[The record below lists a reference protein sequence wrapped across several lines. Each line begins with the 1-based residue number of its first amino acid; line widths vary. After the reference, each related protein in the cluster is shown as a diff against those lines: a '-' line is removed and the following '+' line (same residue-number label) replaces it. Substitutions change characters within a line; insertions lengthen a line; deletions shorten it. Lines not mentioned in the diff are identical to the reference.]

1 MSDRPVYEIP
11 LEPGVPSSAG
21 KAVPPGFAPTP
32 PSAYGPPP
40 GVAAAPQVPPSL
52 ATAPP
57 PSVPGAATPPSTS
70 AQASPSAS
78 TAPESGGAGGESP
91 FGFPFPP
98 PAAGES
104 ATRASPFP
112 STATAGE
119 VPFPTAEERSP
130 YPFNFAADLSPDA
143 GAVPFPSGD
152 EPAFAS
158 DRPGSALPPMPSL
171 DDLIAAA
178 TEREES
184 QRSEQ
189 PSFEFGTSTEAA
201 VPTVGHID
209 EPSKISDI
217 FESLVADVAA
227 DAPSA
232 SATWGSPASTWPSS
246 SGSAVLE
253 PNEEPTPPTEIEA
266 LAGPI
271 PVTAF
276 DDAILGTIPE
286 ALRSVDPD
294 LIAALRSVGPTRASD
309 LHITAGS
316 PPTLRVD
323 GSLRAL
329 DMPIWDADKTSSA
342 LLSALDD
349 QRREKFE
356 RENELDWALTISST
370 ERFRLN
376 YSVQRGT
383 VAAAFRIIPTKIKS
397 LRELGMP
404 DEVAK
409 FATLPRGLVLVTGPT
424 GSGKSTTLAALVD
437 LVNQTRAE
445 HIVTVEDPI
454 EYLHTSKKALVK
466 QREVGQDTNS
476 FATALKHVLRQDP
489 DVILIGE
496 LRDLET
502 ISVALTAAETGHL
515 VFATLHTQ
523 SAAQTIDRVIDV
535 FPPHQQNQVRAQL
548 SVTLRGVVCQTL
560 VRRATGEGRVV
571 ATEVMFTT
579 PAVAN
584 VIREGKT
591 YQVPSMLQAGR
602 ELGMHSMDQNLADL
616 LNEGLITYE
625 AALERVQD
633 LETFSRLARRLQGE

>member
-1 MSDRPVYEIP
+1 MSERPVYEIP
-11 LEPGVPSSAG
+11 LEPGVPGNGAQ
-21 KAVPPGFAPTP
+21 ATPPGFVPTP

-40 GVAAAPQVPPSL
+40 GTGAPPPVPPSL
-52 ATAPP
+52 ASAPP
-57 PSVPGAATPPSTS
+57 PSVPGAQPPPMSRPTAGPDAGAVPFPSGAEAGAVPFPS
-70 AQASPSAS
+70 AQEP
-78 TAPESGGAGGESP
+78 PP
-91 FGFPFPP
+91 FPFP
-98 PAAGES
+98 
-104 ATRASPFP
+104 
-112 STATAGE
+112 
-119 VPFPTAEERSP
+119 FPTEPAP
-130 YPFNFAADLSPDA
+130 HA

-152 EPAFAS
+152 EPAFTP
-158 DRPGSALPPMPSL
+158 DRPGSSLPPMPSL

-178 TEREES
+178 AEREQPAGAALPPFGFGAPAEPATARS
-184 QRSEQ
+184 GVAPPPPLDQPSSIADIFGSLVADAPSGSEQ
-189 PSFEFGTSTEAA
+189 PS
-201 VPTVGHID
+201 
-209 EPSKISDI
+209 
-217 FESLVADVAA
+217 
-227 DAPSA
+227 APA
-232 SATWGSPASTWPSS
+232 PQEPASWMGA
-246 SGSAVLE
+246 SGSAVLQ
-253 PNEEPTPPTEIEA
+253 PAEEPAPPADLESF
-266 LAGPI
+266 AGPI
-271 PVTAF
+271 PLSAF
-276 DDAILGTIPE
+276 DEAILGTIPE
-286 ALRSVDPD
+286 SLRAVDPD

-323 GSLRAL
+323 GSLRSL
-329 DMPIWDADKTSSA
+329 DMPVWDAEKTSAA
-342 LLSALDD
+342 LLSALDP
-349 QRREKFE
+349 QRREQFE

-370 ERFRLN
+370 ERFRVN

-383 VAAAFRIIPTKIKS
+383 VAAAFRIIPTTIKS

-404 DEVAK
+404 DEVAR

-437 LVNQTRAE
+437 LVNQTRAD

-454 EYLHTSKKALVK
+454 EYMHTSKKALVK
-466 QREVGQDTNS
+466 QREVGQDTAS

-496 LRDLET
+496 MRDLET

-560 VRRATGEGRVV
+560 VRSATGQGRVV

-602 ELGMHSMDQNLADL
+602 ELGMHTMDQDLADL
-616 LNEGLITYE
+616 LNEGKITYD

-633 LETFSRLARRLQGE
+633 LETFTRLARRRQGE